1 MKDMTSREILDA
13 FARGLEEATRPF
25 YPQRDAAS
33 LETPPHPRASGVSE
47 ETRGFESRR

>member
-25 YPQRDAAS
+25 YPQRDAVG
-33 LETPPHPRASGVSE
+33 LETPPHPRTSGVSE
-47 ETRGFESRR
+47 DAQGFDRRR

>member
-25 YPQRDAAS
+25 RSLSQEGAAD
-33 LETPPHPRASGVSE
+33 GSE
-47 ETRGFESRR
+47 WRMTSVEEGPVEFERR